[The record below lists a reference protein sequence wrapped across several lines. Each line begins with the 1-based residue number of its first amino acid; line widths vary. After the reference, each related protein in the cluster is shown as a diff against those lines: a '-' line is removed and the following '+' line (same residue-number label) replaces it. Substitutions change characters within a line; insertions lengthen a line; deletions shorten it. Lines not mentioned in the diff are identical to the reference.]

1 MKALPLLIALA
12 VGLPAT
18 AAASPADDALAA
30 TVAQRLHGDR
40 TGACFAVA
48 VVEATVSRAYVCAD
62 PSNARKLD
70 ADTAFEIGSVSKT
83 MTAALLAKQIEAG
96 RMSLDDPL
104 AKYLPAGTAVPSFEG
119 QPITLRHVVT
129 HTSGLPALPPGFKP
143 TNPADPYANT
153 TREQLLAALAEV
165 KLAQAPGTRWAY
177 SNFAMMLVS
186 MIVAERAGADF
197 ETVLKRELFAPLGMR
212 AFITAPP
219 QGVTLADGHLPNGKP
234 TAHWT
239 LPVDFAGVGGVRATL
254 DDMVAYT
261 QAQLGL
267 RASPLPLAATHAQ
280 LAAVGPRRAA
290 MNWMIAS
297 LNGAD
302 ILTHEGGTGG
312 FSSFVAF
319 DPARKRGVVIL
330 SDTAMT
336 SVGGLGSLGLHLL
349 DSRMPLG
356 KPRTVVAAEP
366 ALLDA
371 LAGDYRLENGM
382 RMQLSRGADG
392 LRIHVPGQGEIGM
405 QLDSAGDFFPADFDA
420 LLRPQRQADGTY
432 AFTWMQ
438 GGGAMPARRVD
449 AKPADQPAVPPPGA
463 EALKAYEGV
472 FRIAPPFAITVF
484 AKDGKLFAQG
494 TGQGA
499 LEIAYAGG
507 DVFVAEKVG
516 AEMQFQR
523 DAAGRVEAML
533 LKQGGAVQR
542 AVKE

>member
-1 MKALPLLIALA
+1 MKALPLLVALL

-48 VVEATVSRAYVCAD
+48 VIEATVSRAYVCAD
-62 PSNARKLD
+62 PAKPRELD
-70 ADTAFEIGSVSKT
+70 ANTAFEIGSVSKT

-96 RMSLDDPL
+96 RVSLDDPL
-104 AKYLPAGTAVPSFEG
+104 AKYLPAGTVVPSFEG

-143 TNPADPYANT
+143 ANPADPYANT
-153 TREQLLAALAEV
+153 TREQLLAALGEV

-197 ETVLKRELFAPLGMR
+197 ETVLGRELFAPLGMR
-212 AFITAPP
+212 SFITAPP
-219 QGVTLADGHLPNGKP
+219 KGVTLADGHLPNGKV

-267 RASPLPLAATHAQ
+267 RETPLPLAATHKLQAT
-280 LAAVGPRRAA
+280 VGPRRAA
-290 MNWMIAS
+290 MNWMIAP

-319 DPARKRGVVIL
+319 DPAKQRGVVIL

-349 DSRMPLG
+349 DERMPLG
-356 KPRTVVAAEP
+356 KPRTVVAADA

-382 RMQLSRGADG
+382 RMQLGRGADG
-392 LRIHVPGQGEIGM
+392 LRVSVPGQGEFGM

-420 LLRPQRQADGTY
+420 ILRPQRQADGTY
-432 AFTWMQ
+432 AFIWLQ
-438 GGGAMPARRVD
+438 GGGAMPAKRVD
-449 AKPADQPAVPPPGA
+449 AQAAAKPAVEPPTA

-472 FRIAPPFAITVF
+472 FRLAPVFAITVF
-484 AKDGKLFAQG
+484 ARGGRLFAQG
-494 TGQGA
+494 TNQGA
-499 LEIAYAGG
+499 LEIAYAGA

-523 DAAGRVEAML
+523 DAAGKVEAML

>member
-1 MKALPLLIALA
+1 MKALPLLAALLLA
-12 VGLPAT
+12 LPA
-18 AAASPADDALAA
+18 AAPAASADDALAA
-30 TVAQRLHGDR
+30 TVARRLQGDR

-62 PSNARKLD
+62 PANPRKPD
-70 ADTAFEIGSVSKT
+70 ANTAFEIGSVSKT
-83 MTAALLAKQIEAG
+83 MTAALLAKDIEAG

-104 AKYLPAGTAVPSFEG
+104 SKYLPAGTAVPAFEG

-129 HTSGLPALPPGFKP
+129 HTSGLPSLPPGFRP
-143 TNPADPYANT
+143 ANPSDPYAAT
-153 TREQLLAALAEV
+153 TREQLLSALGEV

-177 SNFAMMLVS
+177 SNFAMMLMS
-186 MIVAERAGADF
+186 MIVADRAGADF
-197 ETVLKRELFAPLGMR
+197 ETVLKRELFEPLGMR
-212 AFITAPP
+212 SFITSPP
-219 QGVTLADGHLPNGKP
+219 RGVTLADGHLPNGKV

-267 RASPLPLAATHAQ
+267 RASPLPLAATQQ
-280 LAAVGPRRAA
+280 LQATVGPRRAA

-302 ILTHEGGTGG
+302 IVSHEGGTGG

-349 DSRMPLG
+349 DERAPLG
-356 KPRTVVAAEP
+356 KPRTVVTPDP
-366 ALLDA
+366 ALLEA
-371 LAGDYRLENGM
+371 LAGDYKLENGM
-382 RMQLSRGADG
+382 RMQLRPGQDG
-392 LRIHVPGQGEIGM
+392 LHVDVAGQGEITM
-405 QLDSAGDFFPADFDA
+405 QLDSAGDFFPPNFDA
-420 LLRPQRQADGTY
+420 LLRPQRQADGRY
-432 AFTWMQ
+432 AFTWLQ
-438 GGGAMPARRVD
+438 GGGAMPAKRED
-449 AKPADQPAVPPPGA
+449 ADAGGKPAVAAPTA

-494 TGQGA
+494 TNQGA

-516 AEMQFQR
+516 AEMEFQR
-523 DAAGRVEAML
+523 NAAGQVEAML
-533 LKQGGAVQR
+533 LKQGGAVQK